1 MTKRVLVRALLI
13 VGLLVAVSGGQAL
26 AGGPVCPPPACPPPV
41 CAPPMM
47 CPPPMAVCGPAPACG
62 PPPVCGPRPVCGP
75 PPCQPPQCKENP
87 LAQILRGA
95 CDVVV
100 GVVALPFRAVDC
112 LVDLARRPKCGP
124 PPCGPMAMCPPPMC
138 PPPMCGPPVC
148 GPPGVGYGMGV
159 GRPMGFGYGGPRTK
173 KKFAPFA
180 KKDSVAVKLIAGSS
194 GGVFGTYW

>member
-47 CPPPMAVCGPAPACG
+47 CPPPMSVCGPAPVCG
-62 PPPVCGPRPVCGP
+62 PPPVCGPRPMCGP
-75 PPCQPPQCKENP
+75 PPCPPPKCKENP
-87 LAQILRGA
+87 LAQIVRGA

-124 PPCGPMAMCPPPMC
+124 PPCGPMAMCPPPHVS
-138 PPPMCGPPVC
+138 PPDVWTAGLRPARRRIRDGSGKAHGIWLWWSPNQEEIRPVRQERLCGGQIDC
-148 GPPGVGYGMGV
+148 RIG
-159 GRPMGFGYGGPRTK
+159 
-173 KKFAPFA
+173 
-180 KKDSVAVKLIAGSS
+180 
-194 GGVFGTYW
+194 

>member
-1 MTKRVLVRALLI
+1 M
-13 VGLLVAVSGGQAL
+13 
-26 AGGPVCPPPACPPPV
+26 
-41 CAPPMM
+41 
-47 CPPPMAVCGPAPACG
+47 
-62 PPPVCGPRPVCGP
+62 CGP
-75 PPCQPPQCKENP
+75 PPCPPPQCKENP

-124 PPCGPMAMCPPPMC
+124 PPCGPMAMCPPPMS

-180 KKDSVAVKLIAGSS
+180 KKDSMAVKLIAGSAE
-194 GGVFGTYW
+194 GVFGTYW